1 MVQWSKHLKHENPQ
15 FSAVFNRI
23 VQEMSD
29 YFDVEVFAS
38 RLNFYPD
45 GSAWKPYHHDSHAL
59 LTVEGESKSLKEDFT
74 MGASFGSSRKLSF
87 KHPESGESF
96 EFPQNNGDVFAFDS
110 EVNSKFMH
118 GVPKVKGDSSKIG
131 PRISIIAWGRRRRP
145 GEDYSKFKKKYV
157 QDYSAPVEENKQK
170 VLDMEQVQNLFVEMK
185 VSKTSENSE
194 KKLSLKDKL
203 KAKQASRAAAGCKNA
218 VQSGWSQN

>member
-1 MVQWSKHLKHENPQ
+1 
-15 FSAVFNRI
+15 
-23 VQEMSD
+23 
-29 YFDVEVFAS
+29 
-38 RLNFYPD
+38 
-45 GSAWKPYHHDSHAL
+45 
-59 LTVEGESKSLKEDFT
+59 
-74 MGASFGSSRKLSF
+74 
-87 KHPESGESF
+87 
-96 EFPQNNGDVFAFDS
+96 VFAFDS

-118 GVPKVKGDSSKIG
+118 GVPKVKGDSSKVG
-131 PRISIIAWGRRRRP
+131 PRISIIDWGRRRRA

-157 QDYSAPVEENKQK
+157 QEYSAPVEENQQQQQK

-185 VSKTSENSE
+185 VSKPSENSE